1 MSYLWTRKR
10 IEKML
15 KKVVFF
21 KGQKGNYFTCD
32 GNKIYY
38 PERKLQKELD
48 EKKITEPLVFVKHIK
63 VVTKSGN
70 YFISG
75 KIVQTKPLDKLSIM
89 NYIAGKNYDKLI
101 KIFTEKTECLY
112 AVETSVG
119 EENIIKIL
127 ADTGNGIEE
136 FVSVCD
142 DGYNKTGF
150 LRGLLK
156 NWAQGTKK
164 LDILIYSDIVKTR
177 ELAKD
182 AIEIDKDETLFLGA
196 YLRLKGLLDKKPSLD
211 FEIINNKYVKNKNVV
226 CFRTKDMWYFDS
238 LNFTPYLDE
247 ISVRTPI
254 SVDAIDAYI
263 EENMLTYKNVEDEVV
278 DKKVYITEENYYNI
292 PLVNINV
299 VDYYAL
305 QSADLKDIIKEC
317 KETLED
323 IRKEV
328 GRNATRTNAIVIS
341 KLTRRKVLGL
351 DEE

>member
-1 MSYLWTRKR
+1 
-10 IEKML
+10 ML

-63 VVTKSGN
+63 VITKSGN

-89 NYIAGKNYDKLI
+89 NYIDDKNYDKLI
-101 KIFTEKTECLY
+101 KIFTAKTECLY

-247 ISVRTPI
+247 LLVRTPI
-254 SVDAIDAYI
+254 SVDEIDAYI

-305 QSADLKDIIKEC
+305 QSADLKGVIKEC

-328 GRNATRTNAIVIS
+328 GRNATRTNASVIS

>member
-1 MSYLWTRKR
+1 
-10 IEKML
+10 ML

-32 GNKIYY
+32 GDKIYY
-38 PERKLQKELD
+38 PEHKLQKELD
-48 EKKITEPLVFVKHIK
+48 ERKITEPFVFVKQIK

-70 YFISG
+70 HFISG

-89 NYIAGKNYDKLI
+89 NYIEGKEYDKLI
-101 KIFTEKTECLY
+101 KIFTDKTEFLY
-112 AVETSVG
+112 AVETTVE

-136 FVSVCD
+136 YVSVCD

-156 NWAQGTKK
+156 TWTQGTKK
-164 LDILIYSDIVKTR
+164 LDVLIYSDIVKTR

-182 AIEIDKDETLFLGA
+182 AIEIDKDEILFLGA
-196 YLRLKGLLDKKPSLD
+196 YLRLKGLMDKKPSLD
-211 FEIINNKYVKNKNVV
+211 FEIINNKYVRNKNVV
-226 CFRTKDMWYFDS
+226 CFRTQDMWYFDS
-238 LNFTPYLDE
+238 LNFTPYLGE
-247 ISVRTPI
+247 ILVRSPI
-254 SVDAIDAYI
+254 SVDKIDAYI

-278 DKKVYITEENYYNI
+278 DKKVYITEENYYNV

-299 VDYYAL
+299 IDYYAL
-305 QSADLKDIIKEC
+305 QSEDLKGIINEC

-328 GRNATRTNAIVIS
+328 GRNATRTSASVVS
-341 KLTRRKVLGL
+341 KLTKRKVLGL

>member
-1 MSYLWTRKR
+1 
-10 IEKML
+10 ML

-112 AVETSVG
+112 VVETSVG

-263 EENMLTYKNVEDEVV
+263 EENMLTYKNVDDEVV

-351 DEE
+351 DEK